1 MRDTLS
7 PALPDVRAPLPDV
20 RRGVAQDPGGS
31 PAPRPRGP
39 RAPMVERIACWSA
52 RHRIAVIVGWL
63 VLAGAA
69 LLAGQLLGTQS
80 QQQYDPGQAGRAEQ
94 MLHQLN
100 VVSPPQETVLIQAR
114 DSSPG
119 DSYTHSPQM
128 RRAVADV
135 VRALQGLPPAA
146 RDIRSPLSPGG
157 QSLVSAD
164 GRTALVTFDVGGPH
178 ASADATV
185 SRDLAA
191 VARVRA
197 AHPGLIVSEAGDA
210 STDQAANTMMGK
222 DFHKAEFTSVPIT
235 LILLL
240 AVFGALIAAGIP
252 VLLAGSA
259 VMVAVSL
266 LAVPSRWLP
275 IGSSTSEV
283 VLIIGMAVGVDYS
296 LFYLRRERE
305 ERSAGASFPDAL
317 ATAAH
322 TSGRAILVS
331 GLTVMVSL
339 AGLLLTGIDLFT
351 GIAVGTIM
359 VVGVAV
365 VGSLTFL
372 PALLSLLG
380 PWADRGRIPFLGRHR
395 TQARPSRLWAALVRR
410 VVRRPLLWGGTAA
423 LALLALAAPALGMR
437 TGTPAIDLPAKLP
450 VVQTLDQIQRAFP
463 GRPAPAQV
471 VVMGDVSGPR
481 MRAAVTALQAR
492 ASARGVIHR
501 PVTAEVVG
509 QGRGLVISVPLAG
522 DGTDSVSRHALLDLR
537 DQVLP
542 ATVGTVPGASYAVT
556 GNTASGY
563 DFDAA
568 LRSRTPIVFAVVA
581 GLALLLLM
589 VAFRSLAIPLIS
601 IGLNLL
607 SVGAAYGLITLIFQ
621 DGHLQGPLGFTSFGG
636 IIPWVPLFM
645 FVFLF
650 GLSMDYHVFIL
661 SRIRELRAGGRTH
674 EEAVVGGVAA
684 CSGVVT
690 SAAVIMVAVFSIFAT
705 LSLIELKMIGVG
717 LASAVLIDATIVR
730 GILVP
735 AALALLGERSWYFPR
750 WLEWLPGWRL
760 EASGAPVV
768 PLPASAPVAQVAAS
782 APAAP
787 LRGRAP
793 AVSVQAGAP
802 AVPAAPL
809 VAAPARREPEVVL
822 AGERTGSREGAA

>member
-1 MRDTLS
+1 MRDTLN
-7 PALPDVRAPLPDV
+7 PALPAVRTPLPELH
-20 RRGVAQDPGGS
+20 R
-31 PAPRPRGP
+31 PAPDTPGAPPPPEPRRPRS
-39 RAPMVERIACWSA
+39 PMVERIARWSA
-52 RHRIAVIVGWL
+52 RHRIAVVVGWL
-63 VLAGAA
+63 VLAGTA
-69 LLAGQLLGTQS
+69 LAAGQMLGTQS
-80 QQQYDPGQAGRAEQ
+80 QPQYDPGQAGQAEQ

-114 DSSPG
+114 GSSAG
-119 DSYTHSPQM
+119 DTYGHSPQM
-128 RRAVADV
+128 RGTVADV
-135 VRALQGLPPAA
+135 VRALQGLPHAA

-157 QSLVSAD
+157 QTMVSAN
-164 GRTALVTFDVGGPH
+164 GRSALVTFDVAGPH
-178 ASADATV
+178 ASADTTV
-185 SRDLAA
+185 GADQAV
-191 VARVRA
+191 VARVQA
-197 AHPGLIVSEAGDA
+197 AHPGLIVTEAGDA

-222 DFHKAEFTSVPIT
+222 DFHKAELTSVPVT
-235 LILLL
+235 LILLI

-259 VMVAVSL
+259 VVVAVSL
-266 LAVPSRWLP
+266 LTVVSRWLP
-275 IGSSTSEV
+275 VGSSTSEV

-305 ERSAGASFPDAL
+305 ERAAGASFAEAL

-322 TSGRAILVS
+322 TSGRAIVVS
-331 GLTVMVSL
+331 GLTVMISL

-365 VGSLTFL
+365 IGSLTFL
-372 PALLSLLG
+372 PAVLSLLG

-395 TQARPSRLWAALVRR
+395 TQARPSRVWAALVRR
-410 VVRRPLLWGGTAA
+410 VVRRPLLWGGAAA

-471 VVMGDVSGPR
+471 VVMGGDVSGPR
-481 MRAAVTALQAR
+481 MRAAVASLQSR
-492 ASARGVIHR
+492 ASAHGVIHQ
-501 PVTAEVVG
+501 PVTAQVVG
-509 QGRGLVISVPLAG
+509 GGRGLVVSVPLAG
-522 DGTDSVSRHALLDLR
+522 DGTDSASSRALLDLR
-537 DQVLP
+537 DQILP

-556 GNTASGY
+556 GNTASAH
-563 DFDAA
+563 DFDSA

-607 SVGAAYGLITLIFQ
+607 SVGAAYGLVTLIFQ

-661 SRIRELRAGGRTH
+661 SRIRELRAGGRSH
-674 EEAVVGGVAA
+674 CDAVVGGVSA

-730 GILVP
+730 GVLVP

-760 EASGAPVV
+760 EPAGPDPLAS
-768 PLPASAPVAQVAAS
+768 
-782 APAAP
+782 
-787 LRGRAP
+787 
-793 AVSVQAGAP
+793 
-802 AVPAAPL
+802 VPAAQPPR
-809 VAAPARREPEVVL
+809 AAETGSRRVPEVLL
-822 AGERTGSREGAA
+822 AGEQTGSREGAA

>member
-1 MRDTLS
+1 
-7 PALPDVRAPLPDV
+7 
-20 RRGVAQDPGGS
+20 
-31 PAPRPRGP
+31 
-39 RAPMVERIACWSA
+39 MVERIARWSA
-52 RHRIAVIVGWL
+52 RHRVAVIVGWL
-63 VLAGAA
+63 VLAGTA
-69 LLAGQLLGTQS
+69 LIAGQLLGTQS
-80 QQQYDPGQAGRAEQ
+80 QQQYDPGQAGQAEQ

-100 VVSPPQETVLIQAR
+100 VVSPAQETVLIQAR
-114 DSSPG
+114 GSSPG
-119 DSYTHSPQM
+119 DTDAQRPQL
-128 RRAVADV
+128 RGAVADV
-135 VRALQGLPPAA
+135 VAALQRLPQAA

-157 QSLVSAD
+157 QSLVSAN
-164 GRTALVTFDVGGPH
+164 GRTALVTFQVAGPH

-185 SRDLAA
+185 HADLAA
-191 VARVRA
+191 VARVQA
-197 AHPGLIVSEAGDA
+197 THPRLIVAEAGDA
-210 STDQAANTMMGK
+210 STDQAANTLIGK
-222 DFHKAEFTSVPIT
+222 DFHKAELTSVPIT

-259 VMVAVSL
+259 VVVAVSL

-305 ERSAGASFPDAL
+305 ERAAGASFPEAL

-322 TSGRAILVS
+322 TSGRAIVVS

-351 GIAVGTIM
+351 GIAVGAIM

-365 VGSLTFL
+365 IGSLTFL

-380 PWADRGRIPFLGRHR
+380 PWADQGRIPFLGRHR

-410 VVRRPLLWGGTAA
+410 VVRRPLLWGGAA
-423 LALLALAAPALGMR
+423 TLALLAVAAPALGMR
-437 TGTPAIDLPAKLP
+437 TGTPAIDLPSKLP
-450 VVQTLDQIQRAFP
+450 VVQTLDQIQHAFP

-471 VVMGDVSGPR
+471 VVTGGGVSGPR
-481 MRAAVTALQAR
+481 MRAEVAALQAR
-492 ASARGVIHR
+492 ASAHGVIHR
-501 PVTAEVVG
+501 PVTAQVVSAG
-509 QGRGLVISVPLAG
+509 QGMVISVPLAG
-522 DGTDSVSRHALLDLR
+522 DGTDSVSQHALLDLR
-537 DQVLP
+537 VHILP
-542 ATVGTVPGASYAVT
+542 ATIGTVPGVSYAVT

-563 DFDAA
+563 DFNAA
-568 LRSRTPIVFAVVA
+568 LHSRTPLVFAVVA
-581 GLALLLLM
+581 GLALILLM
-589 VAFRSLAIPLIS
+589 LAFRSLAIPLIS

-661 SRIRELRAGGRTH
+661 SRIRELRARGKPH
-674 EEAVVGGVAA
+674 NDAVIGGVAA

-730 GILVP
+730 GVLVP
-735 AALALLGERSWYFPR
+735 AALALLGDRSWYFPR

-760 EASGAPVV
+760 EPSGPE
-768 PLPASAPVAQVAAS
+768 PLARPVA
-782 APAAP
+782 P
-787 LRGRAP
+787 L
-793 AVSVQAGAP
+793 SWQ
-802 AVPAAPL
+802 
-809 VAAPARREPEVVL
+809 EPEVLL
-822 AGERTGSREGAA
+822 AGERTGSRAGAA

>member
-1 MRDTLS
+1 
-7 PALPDVRAPLPDV
+7 
-20 RRGVAQDPGGS
+20 
-31 PAPRPRGP
+31 
-39 RAPMVERIACWSA
+39 MVERIACWSA
-52 RHRIAVIVGWL
+52 RHRIAVVVGWL
-63 VLAGAA
+63 VLAGTA

-94 MLHQLN
+94 MLHQLG

-114 DSSPG
+114 GSSPG
-119 DSYTHSPQM
+119 DSYARSPQM

-135 VRALQGLPPAA
+135 VRALQGLPRAA

-191 VARVRA
+191 VARVQA

-222 DFHKAEFTSVPIT
+222 DFHKAELTSVPIT

-305 ERSAGASFPDAL
+305 ERAAGASFPAAL

-365 VGSLTFL
+365 IGSLTFL

-380 PWADRGRIPFLGRHR
+380 PRADRGRIPFLGRHR
-395 TQARPSRLWAALVRR
+395 TQARPSRLWGALARR
-410 VVRRPLLWGGTAA
+410 VVRRPLLWGGFAA

-450 VVQTLDQIQRAFP
+450 VVQTLGQIQRAFP

-471 VVMGDVSGPR
+471 VVMGGDVSGAADAGR
-481 MRAAVTALQAR
+481 GDRA
-492 ASARGVIHR
+492 
-501 PVTAEVVG
+501 PG
-509 QGRGLVISVPLAG
+509 QGVSPRGHPPPGHGPGGRPGPRAG
-522 DGTDSVSRHALLDLR
+522 DLR
-537 DQVLP
+537 P
-542 ATVGTVPGASYAVT
+542 AGRRWHGFGVP
-556 GNTASGY
+556 
-563 DFDAA
+563 
-568 LRSRTPIVFAVVA
+568 
-581 GLALLLLM
+581 
-589 VAFRSLAIPLIS
+589 
-601 IGLNLL
+601 
-607 SVGAAYGLITLIFQ
+607 
-621 DGHLQGPLGFTSFGG
+621 
-636 IIPWVPLFM
+636 
-645 FVFLF
+645 
-650 GLSMDYHVFIL
+650 
-661 SRIRELRAGGRTH
+661 
-674 EEAVVGGVAA
+674 
-684 CSGVVT
+684 
-690 SAAVIMVAVFSIFAT
+690 
-705 LSLIELKMIGVG
+705 
-717 LASAVLIDATIVR
+717 
-730 GILVP
+730 
-735 AALALLGERSWYFPR
+735 PR
-750 WLEWLPGWRL
+750 
-760 EASGAPVV
+760 
-768 PLPASAPVAQVAAS
+768 
-782 APAAP
+782 
-787 LRGRAP
+787 
-793 AVSVQAGAP
+793 
-802 AVPAAPL
+802 
-809 VAAPARREPEVVL
+809 PARP
-822 AGERTGSREGAA
+822 A